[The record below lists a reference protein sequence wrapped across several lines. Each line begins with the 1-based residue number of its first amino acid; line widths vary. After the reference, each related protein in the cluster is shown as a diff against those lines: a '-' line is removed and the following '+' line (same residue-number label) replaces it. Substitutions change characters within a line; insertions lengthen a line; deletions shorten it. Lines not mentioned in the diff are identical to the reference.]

1 LERPTI
7 ENIIAIITE
16 DKDLA
21 SGGVPI
27 FYASSREEKE
37 RIALYLSRVT
47 KGMVHD
53 LANGVY
59 IIVRH

>member
-1 LERPTI
+1 LQEI
-7 ENIIAIITE
+7 AAENVIAIITE
-16 DKDLA
+16 DRTLVG
-21 SGGVPI
+21 GGVPI
-27 FYASSREEKE
+27 FYAASQTEKE

-47 KGMVHD
+47 RGMVHD